1 MGEGTQELERPSRDW
16 ERGRKAEKMET
27 EETKMKHGTQMER
40 LSFRL
45 WVCAQGTA
53 LQAPRRFLHP
63 PAASPG
69 DMQDLLGR
77 SKQFRL

>member
-1 MGEGTQELERPSRDW
+1 
-16 ERGRKAEKMET
+16 
-27 EETKMKHGTQMER
+27 MKHGTQMER

-63 PAASPG
+63 PAASTG

>member
-1 MGEGTQELERPSRDW
+1 MQELERPRRGW

-27 EETKMKHGTQMER
+27 GETKMKHGTQIAR

-45 WVCAQGTA
+45 GVCAHGPA

-63 PAASPG
+63 PAASLG